1 MGKKKIPYFS
11 LVKSE
16 ECKSADIIIFGD
28 IVSKSY
34 VFLDELFPAD
44 VNSFDLVSQLNDI
57 PEDYTITV
65 HINSYGG
72 EVKEGLA
79 IYNALKTRNVTT
91 ICEGFAASAA
101 SLVFMAGRR
110 RVMNAASLLFI
121 HQAIVSAYGNP
132 DELEKTASD
141 LRTITEAAANAY
153 KEGGVSISDEELTK
167 MLKAETWIKA
177 ENALEMGFATE
188 IAGTEETEDGVYTN
202 SAMPAIIEAVAGKQ
216 GAKDTIREE
225 LDFSS
230 FTESINKFLDQFNEK
245 VNNIAVLLQS
255 VLMQYAN
262 NQPTPID
269 LKNKGKGFFN
279 FMPNGKG
286 GKQ

>member
-1 MGKKKIPYFS
+1 MGKKRIPYFS
-11 LVKSE
+11 LVKNE

-28 IVSKSY
+28 IVSKSS
-34 VFLDELFPAD
+34 VLWDAFFPAD

-79 IYNALKTRNVTT
+79 IYNALKIRNVTT

-101 SLVFMAGRR
+101 SLVFMAGKR

-132 DELEKTASD
+132 DELEKAAND
-141 LRTITEAAANAY
+141 LRTITEAAANVY
-153 KEGGVSISDEELTK
+153 KEGGVTISDEELTK

-177 ENALEMGFATE
+177 EDALEMGFATE
-188 IAGTEETEDGVYTN
+188 IADTEETEDGVYTN
-202 SAMPAIIEAVAGKQ
+202 SAMPAIIEAVSKKQ
-216 GAKDTIREE
+216 GANGTICEDI
-225 LDFSS
+225 DFSS
-230 FTESINKFLDQFNEK
+230 FTERINHFFKQFNEK
-245 VNNIAVLLQS
+245 LNNLADFMQTVNT
-255 VLMQYAN
+255 
-262 NQPTPID
+262 QPAPAEERTER
-269 LKNKGKGFFN
+269 KGFFN
-279 FMPNGKG
+279 FMPEGKG
-286 GKQ
+286 GK

>member
-28 IVSKSY
+28 IVSKGY
-34 VFLDELFPAD
+34 VLWDEIFPAD

-132 DELEKTASD
+132 DELEKAASD

-153 KEGGVSISDEELTK
+153 KEGGVTISDEELTK

-177 ENALEMGFATE
+177 EDALEMGFATE
-188 IAGTEETEDGVYTN
+188 IADTEETEDDVYTN
-202 SAMPAIIEAVAGKQ
+202 SAMPAIIAAVAGKQ
-216 GAKDTIREE
+216 GAKDTICAEF
-225 LDFSS
+225 DFSS
-230 FTESINKFLDQFNEK
+230 ITESINKFLDQFNEK
-245 VNNIAVLLQS
+245 ANNFAALLQP

-262 NQPTPID
+262 HQPTPIGGT
-269 LKNKGKGFFN
+269 NKRKGFFN
-279 FMPNGKG
+279 FTPEGKG

>member
-28 IVSKSY
+28 IVSKSS
-34 VFLDELFPAD
+34 VFWDEFFPAD

-57 PEDYTITV
+57 PEDYAITV

-132 DELEKTASD
+132 DELEKAASD

-153 KEGGVSISDEELTK
+153 KEGGVTISDEELTK

-177 ENALEMGFATE
+177 EDALAMGFSTE
-188 IAGTEETEDGVYTN
+188 IADTEETEDGVYTN
-202 SAMPAIIEAVAGKQ
+202 SAMPAIIAAVAGKQ
-216 GAKDTIREE
+216 GAKDTICAKF
-225 LDFSS
+225 DFLSI
-230 FTESINKFLDQFNEK
+230 TESINKFLDRFNEK
-245 VNNIAVLLQS
+245 VNSLDELLHP

-262 NQPTPID
+262 HQPMTTEGT
-269 LKNKGKGFFN
+269 NERKGFFN
-279 FMPNGKG
+279 FTPEGKG